1 MTKEI
6 ENFISIAKFHSKCKW
21 NLKKPDSRKKMRD
34 TSVYVQRLKIKKC
47 FTGCFGLGLYLGLWF
62 AVFYPEDELNATAI
76 EGNVTEQA
84 RNQKSSTPQE
94 FKAVFS
100 LFPIVSIQY
109 ILQKILRKTKDSTLF
124 SRLGAYF

>member
-1 MTKEI
+1 M
-6 ENFISIAKFHSKCKW
+6 
-21 NLKKPDSRKKMRD
+21 
-34 TSVYVQRLKIKKC
+34 
-47 FTGCFGLGLYLGLWF
+47 GLWF

-76 EGNVTEQA
+76 EGNVTEEA

-109 ILQKILRKTKDSTLF
+109 ILTKEFTENERQDSF
-124 SRLGAYF
+124 F